1 MSRFCCERCG
11 VAPERKGYDDAE
23 IDQESAAILRIAEVT
38 TAFGVLWV
46 LCINCRREW
55 LRFLNSCEDM
65 RTYSEY
71 GFRLEHFRTAHK
83 KTGTEDVEKG
93 VGFIKRLNELDKSLF
108 IASQEWLESGKTAMG
123 EQRSGKAPKVMREKD
138 VYGGYHDPINDPM
151 DED

>member
-1 MSRFCCERCG
+1 MARYCCERCG
-11 VAPERKGYDDAE
+11 VAPERKGYDEAE
-23 IDQESAAILRIAEVT
+23 IDQESAATLRIAEVN

-83 KTGTEDVEKG
+83 KTGAEDVEKG
-93 VGFIKRLNELDKSLF
+93 VGFIRRLNELDKSLF
-108 IASQEWLESGKTAMG
+108 AASQEWLESGKTAVG
-123 EQRSGKAPKVMREKD
+123 ERRSKKMDKPRNHGDIM
-138 VYGGYHDPINDPM
+138 YGYSDPINDPIE
-151 DED
+151 ED